1 MRITA
6 KRVYAAPAGTDGTRL
21 LVDRLWPRGFSKAKA
36 PWDRWVKDIAPSDL
50 LRRRVHGKPHLW
62 AEFCQA
68 YEEELD
74 DKPELVEELLTMAED
89 GPLTLLY
96 ASRQEDRN
104 NATVLRDYLM
114 RQAKRR

>member
-6 KRVYAAPAGTDGTRL
+6 KRVYAAPEDDDGTRL

-36 PWDRWVKDIAPSDL
+36 PWDRWVKDIAPSDP
-50 LRRRVHGKPHLW
+50 LRRRVHGKPNMW
-62 AEFCQA
+62 AEFCHT

-74 DKPELVEELLTMAED
+74 DKPELVEELLVMAED